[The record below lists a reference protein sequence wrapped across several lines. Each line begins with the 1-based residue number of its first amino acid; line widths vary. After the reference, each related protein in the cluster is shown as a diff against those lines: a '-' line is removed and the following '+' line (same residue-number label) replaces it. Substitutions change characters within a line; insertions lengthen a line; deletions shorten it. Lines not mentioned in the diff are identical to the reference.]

1 MKTDSHSVTS
11 PWHLAIRKNKALLI
25 GSVLSGAILATGCQS
40 TSLGQ
45 SNTLA
50 ANQSPAAAKTAL
62 ASALQKQRRQ
72 SFSYHSN
79 LEVSNDQQFTDVDS
93 KQLAVSDYVEAHC
106 EGTHDKAYAALLE
119 QAEAQDKEV
128 LATEYDAQRSAIKQ
142 SYLACS
148 DAYQAWEDNQYNS
161 RYNSDY
167 DDSFDYDYDY
177 DYDYGSDHTSQNSDN
192 VSEDS
197 TREWVTAIEE
207 EYGGEGDSL
216 VETRTI
222 KSNASND
229 NVVKEKTVSPYYQQ
243 LFDNYD
249 DKPTPQDIKKAQLLD
264 AYLLKPLSI
273 NAQGIYQPMAGK
285 ATMLASVQYQARNH
299 QSSINQPI
307 YIDFKNGNI
316 YLWAD
321 NFAMLNS
328 ELLDDKLGT
337 KWRNKWLKIAMDDG
351 TLPKGF
357 GGEVIKAHF
366 EALDLTYERAPVNQ
380 FNYVAPNTL
389 ASLTPKM
396 PEHQL
401 PAMLASTQV
410 ISRVQSTED
419 YEQFYQDYM
428 RLFYDGITKQYPEL
442 VKDNQMFEQAENITD
457 SKNTQL
463 TSKAM
468 VQQALALIKSM
479 IDNGSSPTDVIPKA
493 SLSEDL
499 AIQELYGLDKRG
511 QIKWQHIR
519 SEFPSQTQSVRNKSD
534 KGIVIDILQQYSPL
548 RTQDM
553 AFPNLAADVQI
564 PNASNS
570 IDLRKYGSELIQ
582 YYRDGKGTAMG
593 KMMFSVMP
601 LAKDQLGSID

>member
-11 PWHLAIRKNKALLI
+11 PLHFTITKHKALLI
-25 GSVLSGAILATGCQS
+25 GSILSGALLATGCQS
-40 TSLGQ
+40 TSLSQ

-50 ANQSPAAAKTAL
+50 TKQTPAAAKTAL

-93 KQLAVSDYVEAHC
+93 QQLAVSDYVEAHC
-106 EGTHDKAYAALLE
+106 EDTHDKAYAALLE

-161 RYNSDY
+161 RYNADY
-167 DDSFDYDYDY
+167 DESS

-442 VKDNQMFEQAENITD
+442 IKDKDMHEQAENITD